1 MVRPNLLTQEGKEM
15 AAKKKA
21 ASVGAGAVAAG
32 KAAKDNA
39 YVQRLIEDDD
49 LRDNLRTA
57 YDSARKAYDRMSNG
71 KGPQAALNDKKTQK
85 ELREA
90 ATSLREAADSLR
102 SAKKSKKR
110 RGGKLLFLLVGVGLA
125 FALSEGLRKKALDTL
140 FGAEEEFE
148 YTSTTTPSES
158 TAPAGATS

>member
-1 MVRPNLLTQEGKEM
+1 M

-39 YVQRLIEDDD
+39 YVQRLIEDED
-49 LRDNLRTA
+49 LRENLRTA
-57 YDSARKAYDRMSNG
+57 YESARKAYGRMSNG

-85 ELREA
+85 QLREA
-90 ATSLREAADSLR
+90 ATNLKEAADTLR
-102 SAKKSKKR
+102 NTRKPKR
-110 RGGKLLFLLVGVGLA
+110 RGRGLVFLIVGVGLA

-148 YTSTTTPSES
+148 YTSPTTPSSSS
-158 TAPAGATS
+158 TGSTTTAGATS

>member
-1 MVRPNLLTQEGKEM
+1 M

-39 YVQRLIEDDD
+39 YVQRLIEDDE
-49 LRDNLRTA
+49 LRQNLRTA
-57 YDSARKAYDRMSNG
+57 YESARAAYGRMSNG
-71 KGPQAALNDKKTQK
+71 KGPTAALNDKKTQK
-85 ELREA
+85 QLREA
-90 ATSLREAADSLR
+90 ANSLKDAADSLR
-102 SAKKSKKR
+102 TARKPKR
-110 RGGKLLFLLVGVGLA
+110 HGRGLLLLIVGIVAA

-148 YTSTTTPSES
+148 YTSPTTPASNAGSS

>member
-1 MVRPNLLTQEGKEM
+1 M

-57 YDSARKAYDRMSNG
+57 YESARAAYARMANG

-85 ELREA
+85 QLREA

-102 SAKKSKKR
+102 SAKKQKKR
-110 RGGKLLFLLVGVGLA
+110 GRGLLFLIVGVGLA

-148 YTSTTTPSES
+148 YTSPTTPATNGGSSGSS
-158 TAPAGATS
+158 TAAAGATS

>member
-1 MVRPNLLTQEGKEM
+1 M

-32 KAAKDNA
+32 KAAKDNP
-39 YVQRLIEDDD
+39 YVQRLIDDDD

-57 YDSARKAYDRMSNG
+57 YESARAAYARMSNG

-85 ELREA
+85 QLREA
-90 ATSLREAADSLR
+90 ATSLKDAADSLR
-102 SAKKSKKR
+102 DAKKPKKR
-110 RGGKLLFLLVGVGLA
+110 GRGLLFLIVGVGLA

-148 YTSTTTPSES
+148 YTSPTTPASNAGGASS

>member
-1 MVRPNLLTQEGKEM
+1 M

-49 LRDNLRTA
+49 LRENLRTA
-57 YDSARKAYDRMSNG
+57 YESARKAYGRMSNG

-85 ELREA
+85 QLREA
-90 ATSLREAADSLR
+90 ATSLKDAADTLR
-102 SAKKSKKR
+102 ETGKPKR
-110 RGGKLLFLLVGVGLA
+110 RGRGLLFVLVGVGLA

-148 YTSTTTPSES
+148 YTSPTTPSSGSSSGSS
-158 TAPAGATS
+158 TAPAGAKS

>member
-1 MVRPNLLTQEGKEM
+1 M

-39 YVQRLIEDDD
+39 YVQRLIEDEE
-49 LRDNLRTA
+49 LRENLRTA
-57 YDSARKAYDRMSNG
+57 YESARKAYGRMSNG

-85 ELREA
+85 QLREA
-90 ATSLREAADSLR
+90 ATSLKDAADSLR
-102 SAKKSKKR
+102 NAGKKKH
-110 RGGKLLFLLVGVGLA
+110 RGRGLVVLLIGAGLA
-125 FALSEGLRKKALDTL
+125 LALSEGLRKKVLDTL

-148 YTSTTTPSES
+148 YTSPTTPSS
-158 TAPAGATS
+158 SGSSAAPAGATS

>member
-1 MVRPNLLTQEGKEM
+1 M
-15 AAKKKA
+15 AAKKRA

-49 LRDNLRTA
+49 LRENLRTA
-57 YDSARKAYDRMSNG
+57 FESARAAYARMSNG
-71 KGPQAALNDKKTQK
+71 KGPSAAFNDKKTQK
-85 ELREA
+85 QLREA
-90 ATSLREAADSLR
+90 ATSLKEAADSLR
-102 SAKKSKKR
+102 AARKPKR
-110 RGGKLLFLLVGVGLA
+110 RSGGRGLLLLVVGVGLA
-125 FALSEGLRKKALDTL
+125 FVLSEGLRKKALDTL

-148 YTSTTTPSES
+148 YTSPTTPATNASGGTGSS

>member
-1 MVRPNLLTQEGKEM
+1 M

-39 YVQRLIEDDD
+39 YVQRLIEDDE
-49 LRDNLRTA
+49 LRENLRIA
-57 YDSARKAYDRMSNG
+57 YESARKAYGRMSNG

-85 ELREA
+85 QLREA
-90 ATSLREAADSLR
+90 ATSLKDAADALR
-102 SAKKSKKR
+102 AAKKPKR
-110 RGGKLLFLLVGVGLA
+110 RGRGLLLMIVGVGLA

-148 YTSTTTPSES
+148 YTSPTTPTSNG
-158 TAPAGATS
+158 GASS

>member
-1 MVRPNLLTQEGKEM
+1 M

-39 YVQRLIEDDD
+39 YVQRLIEDED
-49 LRDNLRTA
+49 LRENLRTA
-57 YDSARKAYDRMSNG
+57 YESARAAYARMSNG

-85 ELREA
+85 QLREA
-90 ATSLREAADSLR
+90 ATSLKDAADALR
-102 SAKKSKKR
+102 DAKPKRKKR
-110 RGGKLLFLLVGVGLA
+110 GRGLLVLTVGVILA

-148 YTSTTTPSES
+148 YTSPTTPASNGTSTSASSTTTS
-158 TAPAGATS
+158 GAAS

>member
-1 MVRPNLLTQEGKEM
+1 M

-39 YVQRLIEDDD
+39 YVQRLIEDQD
-49 LRDNLRTA
+49 LRENLRTA
-57 YDSARKAYDRMSNG
+57 YESARKAYARMSNG

-90 ATSLREAADSLR
+90 ATRLKEAADTLR
-102 SAKKSKKR
+102 SARKPKKR
-110 RGGKLLFLLVGVGLA
+110 GRGLLFVIVGVGLA

-148 YTSTTTPSES
+148 YTSPTTASGGSSGSGSS
-158 TAPAGATS
+158 TTPAGATS

>member
-1 MVRPNLLTQEGKEM
+1 M

-32 KAAKDNA
+32 KAAKDNP

-57 YDSARKAYDRMSNG
+57 YESARAAYTRMSNG
-71 KGPQAALNDKKTQK
+71 KGPAAAFNDKKTQK
-85 ELREA
+85 QLRDA
-90 ATSLREAADSLR
+90 AASLKDAAESLRDAR
-102 SAKKSKKR
+102 GRKKR
-110 RGGKLLFLLVGVGLA
+110 RGRGLLVVLVGVGLA

-148 YTSTTTPSES
+148 YTSPTTPATNAGSGS
-158 TAPAGATS
+158 TTPAGATS

>member
-1 MVRPNLLTQEGKEM
+1 M

-49 LRDNLRTA
+49 LRENLRTA
-57 YDSARKAYDRMSNG
+57 YESARKAYGRMANG

-90 ATSLREAADSLR
+90 ATRLKEAADSLR
-102 SAKKSKKR
+102 SARKPKKR
-110 RGGKLLFLLVGVGLA
+110 GRGLLFLIVGVGLA

-148 YTSTTTPSES
+148 YTSPTTASGSASSSGSSTTP
-158 TAPAGATS
+158 AGTTS

>member
-1 MVRPNLLTQEGKEM
+1 M

-39 YVQRLIEDDD
+39 YVQRLIEDED
-49 LRDNLRTA
+49 LRENLRTA
-57 YDSARKAYDRMSNG
+57 YESARKAYGRMSNG

-85 ELREA
+85 DLREA
-90 ATSLREAADSLR
+90 ATRLKEAADTLR
-102 SAKKSKKR
+102 SARKPKKR
-110 RGGKLLFLLVGVGLA
+110 GRGLLFLIVGVGLA

-148 YTSTTTPSES
+148 YTSPTTASGSSSSSGSSTTP
-158 TAPAGATS
+158 A

>member
-1 MVRPNLLTQEGKEM
+1 M

-39 YVQRLIEDDD
+39 YVQRLIEDEE
-49 LRDNLRTA
+49 LRANLRSA
-57 YDSARKAYDRMSNG
+57 YESARAAYGRMSNG

-85 ELREA
+85 QLRDA
-90 ATSLREAADSLR
+90 ATSLKDAADALR
-102 SAKKSKKR
+102 DAKKQKR
-110 RGGKLLFLLVGVGLA
+110 RGRGLLLLVVGVGLA
-125 FALSEGLRKKALDTL
+125 FVLSEGLRKKALDTL

-148 YTSTTTPSES
+148 YTSPTTPASNGGATGS

>member
-1 MVRPNLLTQEGKEM
+1 M

-39 YVQRLIEDDD
+39 YVQRLIEDED
-49 LRDNLRTA
+49 LRENLRTA
-57 YDSARKAYDRMSNG
+57 YESARKAYGRMSNG

-85 ELREA
+85 QLREA
-90 ATSLREAADSLR
+90 ATSLKEAADTLR
-102 SAKKSKKR
+102 SARKPKR
-110 RGGKLLFLLVGVGLA
+110 RGRGLLFLIVGVGLA

-148 YTSTTTPSES
+148 YTSPTTPSGSS
-158 TAPAGATS
+158 TGSTTTAGATP